1 MALPSTPWCVSLY
14 SSSSSLIFLVLN
26 PSLFPSHSAEQLVTV
41 ICTEL
46 GIAIFFCPELG
57 IAIDWSLHLVSLPY
71 VGNYCCRI
79 DPKSACR
86 VEVTVN
92 AYFTIKDGRREYN
105 RGRTVSWIVDSE
117 EYAIIDLEKD
127 IAPYFTWGSDQVANF
142 WVRSGDNATCK
153 LASDAQLLDLLRA
166 SRLVKLFMVVGRR
179 ELNVREEE
187 MSAAVNTGKEEML
200 AAVNT
205 GEEMIAAVNTVKEEM
220 LAAVNTGEE
229 DMPAA
234 VNIGEE
240 VMPTAVDNDL
250 ETLDKGFVWAEA
262 PKYGETTAGPPMA
275 IEEENEHFM
284 TAGCDPDG
292 DEPTGTNEEW
302 RYFKNV
308 DHVVIDPVEKH
319 CSGWYEKC
327 TVDMHQRKRVRS
339 VPEIRDFDSEVV
351 PDDEATM
358 LDDFLAPHTSHDKEN
373 PIIKEGDT
381 FVDKNAF
388 VHTTRQY
395 AIKNELETMI
405 EHSDTKRYRARCADQ
420 NCNWR
425 VFAKKLHGGNTF
437 MVIKLSGLDVHTCS
451 SKQDEGSRGFHSL
464 GI

>member
-1 MALPSTPWCVSLY
+1 M
-14 SSSSSLIFLVLN
+14 
-26 PSLFPSHSAEQLVTV
+26 
-41 ICTEL
+41 
-46 GIAIFFCPELG
+46 
-57 IAIDWSLHLVSLPY
+57 VSLPY

-79 DPKSACR
+79 DPKSACK

-127 IAPYFTWGSDQVANF
+127 IAPYFTWGNDQVANF

-220 LAAVNTGEE
+220 LGVVNTGEE

-250 ETLDKGFVWAEA
+250 ETLDKGFAWAEA

-308 DHVVIDPVEKH
+308 DHVVIDPVE
-319 CSGWYEKC
+319 
-327 TVDMHQRKRVRS
+327 VDMHQRKRARS
-339 VPEIRDFDSEVV
+339 VLEIRDFDSEVV

-388 VHTTRQY
+388 VHTIRQY
-395 AIKNELETMI
+395 AIKNEFETMI

-437 MVIKLSGLDVHTCS
+437 MVIKLSGLDVHTCPS
-451 SKQDEGSRGFHSL
+451 TSKMKGREASIAWVSEKVKDVVKEDPTISAKKL
-464 GI
+464 

>member
-1 MALPSTPWCVSLY
+1 M
-14 SSSSSLIFLVLN
+14 
-26 PSLFPSHSAEQLVTV
+26 
-41 ICTEL
+41 
-46 GIAIFFCPELG
+46 
-57 IAIDWSLHLVSLPY
+57 
-71 VGNYCCRI
+71 
-79 DPKSACR
+79 
-86 VEVTVN
+86 
-92 AYFTIKDGRREYN
+92 
-105 RGRTVSWIVDSE
+105 
-117 EYAIIDLEKD
+117 
-127 IAPYFTWGSDQVANF
+127 
-142 WVRSGDNATCK
+142 TCK
-153 LASDAQLLDLLRA
+153 LAPDAQLLDLLRA

-187 MSAAVNTGKEEML
+187 MSTAVNTGKEEML

-205 GEEMIAAVNTVKEEM
+205 GEEMIVAVNTVKEEM
-220 LAAVNTGEE
+220 LDVVNTGEE

-250 ETLDKGFVWAEA
+250 ETLDKGFAWAEA

-302 RYFKNV
+302 RYFKND
-308 DHVVIDPVEKH
+308 DHVVIDPVE
-319 CSGWYEKC
+319 
-327 TVDMHQRKRVRS
+327 VDMHQRKRARS

-388 VHTTRQY
+388 VHTIRQY
-395 AIKNELETMI
+395 AIKNEFETMI
-405 EHSDTKRYRARCADQ
+405 EHSDTKRYRARCAYQ

-451 SKQDEGSRGFHSL
+451 RTSKMKGREASIAWVSEKVKDVVKEDPTISAKKLQL
-464 GI
+464 INL

>member
-1 MALPSTPWCVSLY
+1 
-14 SSSSSLIFLVLN
+14 
-26 PSLFPSHSAEQLVTV
+26 
-41 ICTEL
+41 
-46 GIAIFFCPELG
+46 
-57 IAIDWSLHLVSLPY
+57 
-71 VGNYCCRI
+71 
-79 DPKSACR
+79 
-86 VEVTVN
+86 
-92 AYFTIKDGRREYN
+92 
-105 RGRTVSWIVDSE
+105 
-117 EYAIIDLEKD
+117 
-127 IAPYFTWGSDQVANF
+127 
-142 WVRSGDNATCK
+142 
-153 LASDAQLLDLLRA
+153 
-166 SRLVKLFMVVGRR
+166 MVVGRR

-220 LAAVNTGEE
+220 LGVVNTGEE

-250 ETLDKGFVWAEA
+250 ETLDKGFAWAEA

-284 TAGCDPDG
+284 TAGCDPNG

-302 RYFKNV
+302 RYFKND
-308 DHVVIDPVEKH
+308 DHVVIDPVE
-319 CSGWYEKC
+319 
-327 TVDMHQRKRVRS
+327 VDMHQRKRARS

-388 VHTTRQY
+388 VHTIRQY
-395 AIKNELETMI
+395 AIKNEFETMI

-420 NCNWR
+420 NCNWS
-425 VFAKKLHGGNTF
+425 VCKETIWWQHIHGDQTLRIGCPHLF
-437 MVIKLSGLDVHTCS
+437 
-451 SKQDEGSRGFHSL
+451 
-464 GI
+464 